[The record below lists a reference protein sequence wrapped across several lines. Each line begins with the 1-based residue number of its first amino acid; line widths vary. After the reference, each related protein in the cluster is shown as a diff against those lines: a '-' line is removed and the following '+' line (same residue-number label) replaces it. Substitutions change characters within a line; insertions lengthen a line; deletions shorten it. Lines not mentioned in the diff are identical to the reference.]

1 MWGSVLCTSRRH
13 AGLQLIW
20 GTPDGRERSVTSV
33 VYLKSFHGKPSCPAP
48 CAEID
53 HVQQVVL
60 PRRSLG
66 DLVDRVPLH
75 HLAGHHPLPVP
86 VLGRTRAPWASNRAR
101 TIARDLPAAWRGPD
115 CLPSWRMARAAAVP
129 GGQRAMGEAGG
140 RQLSG
145 NLAAGA
151 DSWRPERDTCRSGRL
166 RVRGSR
172 VVFPWEHDGGLKR
185 LDAGRN
191 GSIRAETVGVCA
203 GRRITAGQGVE
214 WGPVQRGSQ

>member
-1 MWGSVLCTSRRH
+1 
-13 AGLQLIW
+13 
-20 GTPDGRERSVTSV
+20 
-33 VYLKSFHGKPSCPAP
+33 
-48 CAEID
+48 
-53 HVQQVVL
+53 
-60 PRRSLG
+60 
-66 DLVDRVPLH
+66 
-75 HLAGHHPLPVP
+75 VP

-191 GSIRAETVGVCA
+191 GSIRAEAVGVCA

-214 WGPVQRGSQ
+214 WGPLCGGSGRRLVRVFESVRNGAMACDNRFQLRSPRRGPAPMPSGAGPLCRPLRTLNRRSRRARAAVGRAA